1 MHPSEGKAVNTVFY
15 VEDFGARGNGK
26 TLDTQ
31 PIQDAIDA
39 AHANGGGRVS
49 LSPGAI
55 YLCGSLELRSNVEFH
70 LNVGSVLLASSEL
83 STLRF
88 FRVGMHHNRR
98 HVLPDP
104 WGMLQS

>member
-1 MHPSEGKAVNTVFY
+1 MHPREGKAVNTVFY

-39 AHANGGGRVS
+39 AHATGGGRVS

-55 YLCGSLELRSNVEFH
+55 YLC
-70 LNVGSVLLASSEL
+70 
-83 STLRF
+83 
-88 FRVGMHHNRR
+88 
-98 HVLPDP
+98 
-104 WGMLQS
+104 